1 MSNQGS
7 SNAPIMEDKSAA
19 PFYQTW
25 IKAITQP
32 NENTY
37 AQIAS
42 SPNAKATTAYLWVF
56 LSSLVASFFSILIR
70 LPTIGAQLSQQGLGD
85 NGTGGGMGAIAIA
98 VICGVP
104 IGAAVGTLFFALITA
119 LIQWIAKLFG
129 GRGTNDQLAYAFAAI
144 GVPYSLVSSIF
155 ILLSAI
161 PYVGFCFRLILGLA
175 GLYVLVLQIMAVKGI
190 NQFGWGPAIG
200 SVLIPGVVFLLVC
213 ACVIGAGLML
223 MGPAINDIF
232 NQINQS
238 LQNTP

>member
-56 LSSLVASFFSILIR
+56 LSSLVASFFSIIVQQFMV
-70 LPTIGAQLSQQGLGD
+70 GNQLSQAGFGQDRGV
-85 NGTGGGMGAIAIA
+85 GAIAA
-98 VICGVP
+98 TVICGTP
-104 IGAAVGTLFFALITA
+104 IAAAIGTLFFALITA
-119 LIQWIAKLFG
+119 LVQWIAKLFG

-232 NQINQS
+232 NQINQR